1 MHDKYC
7 VMILIETAI
16 HVHDKIAKLSQN
28 MCMCLCYD
36 SHIFGMSYIAVSS
49 TLTDTASDCL
59 E

>member
-1 MHDKYC
+1 MCDKYC
-7 VMILIETAI
+7 IMLLIETAI

-36 SHIFGMSYIAVSS
+36 SYIFGTSYIAVSL
-49 TLTDTASDCL
+49 TLTDAAL